1 VKPVAPTPSKTD
13 DPANGVRDHLAD
25 GSGNDGA
32 LAAAGDRIRAE
43 RDWAMRGAH
52 RHGVPIAAIAR
63 MMKMSVQ
70 SVAQIVSG
78 RARL

>member
-1 VKPVAPTPSKTD
+1 MPAPD
-13 DPANGVRDHLAD
+13 DPMD
-25 GSGNDGA
+25 GTGDDVA
-32 LAAAGDRIRAE
+32 LAAAGERIRAE
-43 RDWAMRGAH
+43 RDWAIRGAH
-52 RHGVPIAAIAR
+52 RHGVPVAAIAR

>member
-1 VKPVAPTPSKTD
+1 MPAPD
-13 DPANGVRDHLAD
+13 DPVD
-25 GSGNDGA
+25 GAGDGIA
-32 LAAAGDRIRAE
+32 LAAAGERIRAE

>member
-1 VKPVAPTPSKTD
+1 MPAPD
-13 DPANGVRDHLAD
+13 DPTGGAGDAI
-25 GSGNDGA
+25 A
-32 LAAAGDRIRAE
+32 LAAAGERIRAE

-52 RHGVPIAAIAR
+52 HHGVPMASIAR

>member
-1 VKPVAPTPSKTD
+1 MPAPDEPVD
-13 DPANGVRDHLAD
+13 DVGD
-25 GSGNDGA
+25 GIA
-32 LAAAGDRIRAE
+32 LAAAGERIRAE

-70 SVAQIVSG
+70 SVAQIVGG

>member
-1 VKPVAPTPSKTD
+1 MPAPD
-13 DPANGVRDHLAD
+13 DPID
-25 GSGNDGA
+25 GMGGDIA
-32 LAAAGDRIRAE
+32 LAAAGERIRAE
-43 RDWAMRGAH
+43 RDWAIRGAH

-70 SVAQIVSG
+70 RVAQIVGG

>member
-1 VKPVAPTPSKTD
+1 MPAPD
-13 DPANGVRDHLAD
+13 DPVDGVGD
-25 GSGNDGA
+25 GVA

-52 RHGVPIAAIAR
+52 RHGLPIASIAR
-63 MMKMSVQ
+63 IMKMSVQ

-78 RARL
+78 RTRL

>member
-1 VKPVAPTPSKTD
+1 MPAPD
-13 DPANGVRDHLAD
+13 DPMD
-25 GSGNDGA
+25 GAGEEVA
-32 LAAAGDRIRAE
+32 LAAAGERIRAE
-43 RDWAMRGAH
+43 RDLAIRGAH

-63 MMKMSVQ
+63 LMKMSVQ

>member
-1 VKPVAPTPSKTD
+1 MYAPD
-13 DPANGVRDHLAD
+13 DPVEGAGDGV
-25 GSGNDGA
+25 A
-32 LAAAGDRIRAE
+32 LAAAGERIRAE

-70 SVAQIVSG
+70 SVAQIVGG
-78 RARL
+78 RVRL

>member
-1 VKPVAPTPSKTD
+1 MPAPD
-13 DPANGVRDHLAD
+13 DPVNGAGD
-25 GSGNDGA
+25 DGA
-32 LAAAGDRIRAE
+32 LAAVGERLRAE
-43 RDWAMRGAH
+43 RDGAIRGAH
-52 RHGVPIAAIAR
+52 RHGVPVAAIAR

>member
-1 VKPVAPTPSKTD
+1 MPAPD
-13 DPANGVRDHLAD
+13 DPVDGAGDGV
-25 GSGNDGA
+25 A

-78 RARL
+78 RGRL